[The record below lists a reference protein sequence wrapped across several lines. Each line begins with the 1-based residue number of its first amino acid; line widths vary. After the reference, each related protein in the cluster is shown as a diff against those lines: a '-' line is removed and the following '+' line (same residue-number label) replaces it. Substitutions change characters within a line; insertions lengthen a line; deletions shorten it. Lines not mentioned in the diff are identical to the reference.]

1 MERKNKMQ
9 GFNINGKLVIGI
21 DHGYGNMKTRNFTF
35 KSGVKAYDYM
45 PPAVENVLEYD
56 GKFYV
61 IGEEHKTF
69 IANKDVDDDYYILT
83 LAAIANELRIIE
95 RTSADVILAVGLP
108 LNWMSNQKESFKN
121 YLMRKTN
128 VEYTYRGVK
137 YQIHIC
143 NVAVYPQG
151 FAGIAANMKQYSG
164 VNILADIGNGTMNT
178 LRIVNGNAISDKMYT
193 DQLGVHQCVKKI
205 KNELQAK
212 FGKLPDDTLIEEFL
226 RYGVTDLPES
236 MLEVM
241 RDVAEKYVEGIFDKL
256 KEYDYDPDLVKLH
269 VIGGGGC
276 LIQHFGKYNSDR
288 VEIIED
294 IRATAKGYE
303 SIYMSMNGGMKKGA

>member
-45 PPAVENVLEYD
+45 PPVVENVLEYD

-61 IGEEHKTF
+61 IGEEHKRF

-137 YQIHIC
+137 YQIRIC

-226 RYGVTDLPES
+226 RYGVTDLPEP

>member
-1 MERKNKMQ
+1 MQ

-35 KSGVKAYDYM
+35 KSGVKAYEYM
-45 PPAVENVLEYD
+45 PPVVENELEYD